1 MKKLFLIY
9 ILLLTRTL
17 FSEDFTIYT
26 KDRLIS
32 PNLREYTFVEALKLM
47 SERNVKTIV
56 ETGTARAGAAGFNGD
71 GGSTIILGHWA
82 HNHNA
87 RMFSVDINPDYVVA
101 SRSACKE
108 YENGITFVCS
118 DSLKFLHAFKD
129 TIDFLY
135 LDSLDYDFDN
145 PTISQEHHLNEIKA
159 IYKNLHDNAI
169 IMIDDCGELPGGGK
183 GGLVIPWLLDRGWKI
198 HTKGYQVILT
208 K

>member
-1 MKKLFLIY
+1 MKRLFFVY
-9 ILLLTRTL
+9 ILISIHYIA
-17 FSEDFTIYT
+17 SEDFNVYI

-56 ETGTARAGAAGFNGD
+56 ETGTARAGSAGFNGD

-87 RMFSVDINPDYVVA
+87 RMFSVDINPDYVSA
-101 SRSACKE
+101 SRNACKE
-108 YENGITFVCS
+108 YEECITFVCS
-118 DSLKFLHAFKD
+118 DSLKFLHDFKD

-145 PTISQEHHLNEIKA
+145 PIISQEHHLNEIKA
-159 IYKNLHDNAI
+159 IYKNLHNNTI
-169 IMIDDCGELPGGGK
+169 IMIDDCGKLPGGGK

-198 HTKGYQVILT
+198 HSNGYQVILT